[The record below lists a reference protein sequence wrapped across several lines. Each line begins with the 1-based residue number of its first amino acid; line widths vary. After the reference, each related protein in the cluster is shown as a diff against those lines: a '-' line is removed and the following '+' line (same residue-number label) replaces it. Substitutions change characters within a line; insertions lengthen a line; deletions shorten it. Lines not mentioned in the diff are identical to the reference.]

1 MWVGVLKKRHRFRN
15 GMGSVRI
22 EFRVVT
28 AFRSGR
34 VSDWN
39 GVGSD
44 RISGQR
50 GFPHWM
56 SFTSGRVLARD
67 EFCFVLISFFGFVSD
82 RFCFFWVFFCFVLVG
97 SVFCFVFISFFGFV
111 FFFVSHR
118 SVFSVSFRIGFVF
131 FGFFF
136 HFGQF
141 RFFVSFSSVFS
152 VSFFF
157 FFFCFVLV
165 SFFNFSFDFLFRF
178 DRFFSFVSDRLRSFQ
193 FFCFVW
199 FWFQVFLFRF
209 SPSFGSVL
217 IFSVLCFV
225 WWVSVRFQF
234 FVSFWSLSFLFGL
247 GFLFRFGRLFVSTFC
262 SILIGFFSVSLRIG
276 FNLLSFFCF
285 VCSVSG
291 FLFRFGRFFCFAF
304 DFFFFFCFVLV
315 GFGFNFFV
323 SFWLLSFLFGFGIFC
338 FDLVAFIS
346 VRFGFFVSFWLVFPV
361 SFWFG
366 VLTFS
371 SFCIVLV
378 WSVSIFLFRSGR
390 FRFLYRHKQK
400 V

>member
-82 RFCFFWVFFCFVLVG
+82 RFCFFWVFFLFRFG
-97 SVFCFVFISFFGFV
+97 RFGFLFRFHQ
-111 FFFVSHR
+111 FFRFR
-118 SVFSVSFRIGFVF
+118 FFLFRIGQF
-131 FGFFF
+131 FQFRFGSVLFFSGFFF

-157 FFFCFVLV
+157 
-165 SFFNFSFDFLFRF
+165 LFR
-178 DRFFSFVSDRLRSFQ
+178 L
-193 FFCFVW
+193 
-199 FWFQVFLFRF
+199 
-209 SPSFGSVL
+209 
-217 IFSVLCFV
+217 VLCFV

-247 GFLFRFGRLFVSTFC
+247 GFLFRFGRLFCFDFLFHFDRVLF
-262 SILIGFFSVSLRIG
+262 GFVADWFQS
-276 FNLLSFFCF
+276 FEFFFCF

-291 FLFRFGRFFCFAF
+291 FLFRFGRFFWFAF
-304 DFFFFFCFVLV
+304 DFFFFFVSCWSVSVSIFLFRFGCFHFCLV
-315 GFGFNFFV
+315 SVFFV
-323 SFWLLSFLFGFGIFC
+323 SIWLLSFLFGLGI
-338 FDLVAFIS
+338 
-346 VRFGFFVSFWLVFPV
+346 FFVSFWLVFPV